1 MRKPLL
7 LAFSLLALSGT
18 GALAYWKLQPPPP
31 PPAPSTADMA
41 YTDIERAKME
51 IWMQELGYT
60 E

>member
-1 MRKPLL
+1 MRKRLL
-7 LAFSLLALSGT
+7 LALGLLTLSGT

-31 PPAPSTADMA
+31 PAPGTADMA

-51 IWMQELGYT
+51 VWMQALGYT